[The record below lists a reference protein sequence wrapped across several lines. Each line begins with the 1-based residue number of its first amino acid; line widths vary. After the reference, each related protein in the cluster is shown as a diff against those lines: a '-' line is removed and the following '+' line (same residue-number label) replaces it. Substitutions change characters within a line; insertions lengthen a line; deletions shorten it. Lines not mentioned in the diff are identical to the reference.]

1 MRLAK
6 VIAVAVLATASAA
19 TAAPN
24 LVVNGGFETG
34 YIHSVQFNPAFHPT
48 EGPTGWMTTSG
59 NQAYNLYVDSATV
72 TSQETITQSS
82 EAGQYLPSTFTG
94 PSPDGGKFVI
104 LDGDPSYSG
113 PLSQTI
119 NGLVVGKQYAV
130 GFYWGGSELMSRAG
144 PTTDYLQVSLGSA
157 SQNTVT
163 LATPT
168 HGFEG
173 WFAQKFVYTATATS
187 EALTFLSHGTPG
199 GLPPVAVLDG
209 VSVTAVTEPA
219 TWGLLVA
226 GFGLVGV
233 VARRR
238 RTLVVPA

>member
-1 MRLAK
+1 MNFTK
-6 VIAVAVLATASAA
+6 VIAVAVIATASAA

-34 YIHSVQFNPAFHPT
+34 YTHSVQFNPAFHPT
-48 EGPTGWMTTSG
+48 EGPTGWTSMG
-59 NQAYNLYVDSATV
+59 DTAYNLYVDSATV
-72 TSQETITQSS
+72 TTQETITQSS
-82 EAGQYLPSTFTG
+82 EPGQYLPPTFTG

-130 GFYWGGSELMSRAG
+130 NFYWGGSELMSRSG
-144 PTTDYLQVSLGSA
+144 PTTDYLQVSLGGTSHD
-157 SQNTVT
+157 TVT

-209 VSVTAVTEPA
+209 VSVAAVPEPA
-219 TWGLLVA
+219 MWGLMIV
-226 GFGLVGV
+226 GFGLIGV

-238 RTLVVPA
+238 RSSAVTA

>member
-6 VIAVAVLATASAA
+6 VIAVAVIATASAA
-19 TAAPN
+19 SAAPN
-24 LVVNGGFETG
+24 LVFNGGFETG
-34 YIHSVQFNPAFHPT
+34 YTHSVQFNPAFHPT
-48 EGPTGWMTTSG
+48 EGPTGWTTTSG
-59 NQAYNLYVDSATV
+59 DNAYNLYVDSATV
-72 TSQETITQSS
+72 TTQETITQSS
-82 EAGQYLPSTFTG
+82 EPGQYLPPSFVA
-94 PSPDGGKFVI
+94 SPDGGKFVI

-113 PLSQTI
+113 PLSQMI
-119 NGLVVGKQYAV
+119 NGLTVGKQYAV
-130 GFYWGGSELMSRAG
+130 DFYWGGSELMSRSG

-173 WFAQKFVYTATATS
+173 WFKQRFVYTATATN

-209 VSVTAVTEPA
+209 VSVAAVPEPA
-219 TWGLLVA
+219 MWGLMVA

-238 RTLVVPA
+238 RNVAAAA

>member
-1 MRLAK
+1 MRFK
-6 VIAVAVLATASAA
+6 TFMAVAAFATASVAS
-19 TAAPN
+19 AAPN
-24 LVVNGGFETG
+24 LVSNGGFETG

-48 EGPTGWMTTSG
+48 EGPTGWATTSG
-59 NQAYNLYVDSATV
+59 DQAYNLYVDSATV
-72 TSQETITQSS
+72 TTQETITQSS
-82 EAGQYLPSTFTG
+82 EAGQYLPPTFVA
-94 PSPDGGKFVI
+94 SPDGGKFVI

-119 NGLVVGKQYAV
+119 NGLVVGKKYAV
-130 GFYWGGSELMSRAG
+130 DFYWGGSELMSRSG
-144 PTTDYLQVSLGSA
+144 PTTDYLQVSLGSQ
-157 SQNTVT
+157 SHDTVT
-163 LATPT
+163 LSTPT

-173 WFAQKFVYTATATS
+173 WFAQKFIYTATATS

-209 VSVTAVTEPA
+209 VSVTAVPEPA
-219 TWGLLVA
+219 MWGLMVA

-238 RTLVVPA
+238 RTVVAA